1 MVKVLI
7 ETKSI
12 KKVINVDLNS
22 CRLLKIKELEKYL
35 QSNLNV
41 HESLTFYFKDKELF
55 SHQNIP
61 ISQKQ
66 DEVIYAI
73 AEKSPVNPAT
83 HKLEN
88 SYLNNSLIDKSEKGF
103 DFEEILCSNFSSG
116 RINIKNL
123 FVKCE
128 IHALN
133 TTQETLAKKSEIDYS
148 KKELKNGSK
157 KIKLSE
163 NGKLETGSQNE
174 EQKRVDLQEF
184 LKEYESTKN
193 QTLKPQIN
201 QSNFSNEQKIKTTQ
215 IQNSPKFLKIEN
227 KNQQEI
233 NEPEISEVDEIFNE
247 GKLNVKD
254 LNEATNFLQMQRLT
268 NKTSLESNVLQRMA
282 DFRKNVPSKSSILCT
297 SNIQAKNE
305 QEKSITVKTGIN
317 PFENQSEN
325 ICKNKKN
332 QNKGVYKSKIEE
344 ELMESSS
351 DSDIKEDGEIKQSF
365 VEKSLLLKNQIN
377 NKNKITKMTEI
388 QINKEEKNI
397 NKEEKTTT
405 KSPVHLMTIN
415 KPENDI
421 KFEPIARQ
429 LKMSDPVAVAESN
442 SKSWK
447 EVFKL
452 NAPEEPAFERIDFE
466 KLKTMNLLQLRLLLE
481 NKNIKFRLIDF
492 DQISHSASIS
502 TESIGKLLKIIQP
515 DKFEVEYQT
524 PTGMLNKIIDL
535 GQFFEL
541 FINKHSAETQMDKL
555 SNKTLPAEFK
565 SHTELIPQTPVQEK
579 FKMVSGFKSQQL
591 NSNIKSV
598 QISGQNS
605 EKQTPSNLSGSDS
618 LRKRVYKQ
626 INYWY
631 SDNNYYKDEFIAK
644 HMDPLAKTMRIDLLL
659 SFPRLKKITRN
670 FDLVLDV
677 LKSFESE
684 PDCNFVVLENE
695 WVKKKGV

>member
-35 QSNLNV
+35 QSNLNIQ
-41 HESLTFYFKDKELF
+41 ESLTFYFQDKELF

-66 DEVIYAI
+66 DELIYAI
-73 AEKSPVNPAT
+73 AKKRPINPAS

-88 SYLNNSLIDKSEKGF
+88 SHLNNSLFDKSEKGF
-103 DFEEILCSNFSSG
+103 DFEEMLCSNFSSG

-128 IHALN
+128 IHTVN

-148 KKELKNGSK
+148 KNGLKNGCK

-163 NGKLETGSQNE
+163 NGKLEIESQKE

-184 LKEYESTKN
+184 IKEYESTKN
-193 QTLKPQIN
+193 QTFKPQIN
-201 QSNFSNEQKIKTTQ
+201 QSDFSGEQKIKTTQ

-227 KNQQEI
+227 KNQQKI
-233 NEPEISEVDEIFNE
+233 NEPENSEVDEVFNE
-247 GKLNVKD
+247 GKLGAKD
-254 LNEATNFLQMQRLT
+254 LNEATNFLLMQRLT
-268 NKTSLESNVLQRMA
+268 NKTSLESNILQRMA
-282 DFRKNVPSKSSILCT
+282 DFRKHVPSKSSILCA
-297 SNIQAKNE
+297 SNTQDKNE
-305 QEKSITVKTGIN
+305 REKSMTVKTGIN
-317 PFENQSEN
+317 PFENQSES
-325 ICKNKKN
+325 ICKNEKN
-332 QNKGVYKSKIEE
+332 QNKGVYKSKIEQ

-377 NKNKITKMTEI
+377 NKNKITQITEI

-397 NKEEKTTT
+397 NKEEKTT

-481 NKNIKFRLIDF
+481 NKNIKFRLIEF
-492 DQISHSASIS
+492 DQTSHSASIS

-524 PTGMLNKIIDL
+524 PTGMLNKIIEL

-541 FINKHSAETQMDKL
+541 FINKHSAETQIDKL
-555 SNKTLPAEFK
+555 SNKTLPVEFK
-565 SHTELIPQTPVQEK
+565 SHTELIPQTPVHEK

-598 QISGQNS
+598 QISVQDS
-605 EKQTPSNLSGSDS
+605 EKQTPSNFSGSDS
-618 LRKRVYKQ
+618 LRKRIYKQ